1 MAAEWPRP
9 GEVGLQS
16 GDPKVTWSR
25 ASLSLFS
32 FSSASTLSL
41 FFSSVSRLIPTSS
54 ASFFFFLFSFSFLPI
69 LSLSPSFSLFYIPLC
84 YSLLPCMLLLHRG
97 LTLFPLFHH
106 STILSIFFFSVFFL
120 SILSILLFSLS
131 LFFFF
136 STPSFYRGSFV
147 SRPWLSFSRDSRLP
161 PNDQPDGLR
170 SRSLSLRVLCCAV
183 WGIFQLIQSLM
194 EPF

>member
-1 MAAEWPRP
+1 MAAEWPRR
-9 GEVGLQS
+9 GEVGRAVR
-16 GDPKVTWSR
+16 GPKVTWSR
-25 ASLSLFS
+25 ASLCLFS
-32 FSSASTLSL
+32 LSSASTSLSL
-41 FFSSVSRLIPTSS
+41 SLSFSFPRLNQLLLPLFRFFFFFSSDP
-54 ASFFFFLFSFSFLPI
+54 LP
-69 LSLSPSFSLFYIPLC
+69 LSLSFFYIPLF

>member
-106 STILSIFFFSVFFL
+106 STILSIFFFSVFFSL
-120 SILSILLFSLS
+120 DFSYSLS
-131 LFFFF
+131 LLFFFLA
-136 STPSFYRGSFV
+136 PSFYRGPLV
-147 SRPWLSFSRDSRLP
+147 SRPWLSFSRDSRLAP
-161 PNDQPDGLR
+161 KDQPDGLH
-170 SRSLSLRVLCCAV
+170 SRPLCVCCAV